1 MSAGSQYPARWS
13 KLSTRWQPY
22 PVPRLELP
30 LLSAIPQWLTRATL
44 AAWLLVADL
53 ILSRFIMMGLTGES
67 LNTIHIMIEKLKSRK
82 LWAAVITAVINII
95 GSDIGL
101 TPDQLLS
108 ITAVASAFI
117 IGQGVADAGKPQ
129 T

>member
-1 MSAGSQYPARWS
+1 M
-13 KLSTRWQPY
+13 
-22 PVPRLELP
+22 
-30 LLSAIPQWLTRATL
+30 
-44 AAWLLVADL
+44 ADL

>member
-1 MSAGSQYPARWS
+1 
-13 KLSTRWQPY
+13 
-22 PVPRLELP
+22 
-30 LLSAIPQWLTRATL
+30 
-44 AAWLLVADL
+44 VADL

>member
-1 MSAGSQYPARWS
+1 M
-13 KLSTRWQPY
+13 
-22 PVPRLELP
+22 PVP
-30 LLSAIPQWLTRATL
+30 SH
-44 AAWLLVADL
+44 
-53 ILSRFIMMGLTGES
+53 STGECAINP
-67 LNTIHIMIEKLKSRK
+67 LDKIMINKLKSRK
-82 LWAAVITAVINII
+82 LWAAVITAAINII
-95 GSDIGL
+95 GEDIGL